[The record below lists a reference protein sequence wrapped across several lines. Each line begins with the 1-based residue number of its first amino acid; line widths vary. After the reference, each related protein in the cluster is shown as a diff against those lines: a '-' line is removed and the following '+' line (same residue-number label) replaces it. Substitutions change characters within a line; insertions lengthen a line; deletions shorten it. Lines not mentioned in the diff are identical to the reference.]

1 MHPVSSPHL
10 RALAGRFGQATI
22 AEVLRLDPTEEE
34 LSEALGWLD
43 GNDGDEPA
51 PHPSQARTMA
61 LFALLADALDDES
74 IEDEET
80 ESY

>member
-1 MHPVSSPHL
+1 MHPVSSHHI
-10 RALAGRFGQATI
+10 RALAGRFDQATL

-51 PHPSQARTMA
+51 HHPSQARTMA

>member
-1 MHPVSSPHL
+1 MHPVSSHHI
-10 RALAGRFGQATI
+10 RALADRFDPATL
-22 AEVLRLDPTEEE
+22 AEVIRLDPTEEE
-34 LSEALGWLD
+34 LSEALGWLE
-43 GNDGDEPA
+43 NDGDEPA

-61 LFALLADALDDES
+61 LFALLADALDAES